1 MKEIKEKVIEVGIF
15 LFKLRDNGRAD
26 VVISNKGEY
35 MSIRNSKSNFLEKA
49 LLKEMGL
56 DDEYD
61 VFIMTKSFFV
71 DQLKDFLNNRFED

>member
-1 MKEIKEKVIEVGIF
+1 MKEKVIEVGIF